1 MIYGFLC
8 GLSAMER
15 LSVGFFG
22 MDEGWMVQAKQFVVR
37 FFGILVSVAC
47 IVTTFIVLL
56 QSDATTKPCPSCTW
70 LSCVPF
76 PPWESNDNKW
86 WYCDDCGRVTA
97 EFGDTLPLHLE
108 MQCPKGGTATIELEG
123 DADDVDRNQVQKDL
137 PDYCR
142 EYCPL
147 TEEDVESTSV
157 PN

>member
-1 MIYGFLC
+1 MVFC
-8 GLSAMER
+8 RVS
-15 LSVGFFG
+15 G
-22 MDEGWMVQAKQFVVR
+22 MTPLGHPLATDLQFDQYPLKDCR
-37 FFGILVSVAC
+37 SDLLEILVSVAC
-47 IVTTFIVLL
+47 IVTTLIVLL

-97 EFGDTLPLHLE
+97 EFGATLPLHLE
-108 MQCPKGGTATIELEG
+108 MQCPSGGTAIIELEG
-123 DADDVDRNQVQKDL
+123 EADDIDSHQVQKDL

-142 EYCPL
+142 EFCPL
-147 TEEDVESTSV
+147 AEDDIESTTV